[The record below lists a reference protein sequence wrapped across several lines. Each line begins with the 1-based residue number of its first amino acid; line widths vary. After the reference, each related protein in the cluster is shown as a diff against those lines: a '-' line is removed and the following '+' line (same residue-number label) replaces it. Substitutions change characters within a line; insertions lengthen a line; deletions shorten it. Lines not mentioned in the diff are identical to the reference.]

1 MKFIFLQIC
10 EVEFSLLG
18 CFFLNHMTG
27 IEREATWLHFGCGGG
42 HCNRTALGVNIL
54 NNIWWNV
61 LFLVNCFFS
70 IVACTT
76 AKEAGRLSSNLVC
89 HTIVCVQKMSSGQS
103 YYLSLFFCR
112 NKNKLC
118 GEFFPKGIWFEII
131 VGDIK
136 FNTRRADTHIKYTT
150 TTTRILLYNTKDR
163 NPILL
168 IITAEKI
175 LWGLFLPS
183 I

>member
-1 MKFIFLQIC
+1 MKWYSPSLAVFLI
-10 EVEFSLLG
+10 
-18 CFFLNHMTG
+18 HMTG

-89 HTIVCVQKMSSGQS
+89 HTIVCVSRKCPLGS
-103 YYLSLFFCR
+103 
-112 NKNKLC
+112 
-118 GEFFPKGIWFEII
+118 
-131 VGDIK
+131 
-136 FNTRRADTHIKYTT
+136 HITF
-150 TTTRILLYNTKDR
+150 LYISAGTKI
-163 NPILL
+163 NC
-168 IITAEKI
+168 AES
-175 LWGLFLPS
+175 FS
-183 I
+183 QRHMV